1 MTPED
6 KSKIDELKKSLY
18 SRNAPDIRMKRH
30 LHFERENVDNVKTDW
45 EHPDEQLTI
54 NARLNQNKDNS
65 MSFFTKLLIGS
76 IIFFILAMGIG
87 AYLVFNGAN
96 IISANNIDIN
106 INGPITV
113 AGGDPIDFGVQVNNK
128 NNVRLQSVDIEVDFP
143 VGTVDPIERSKE
155 LKQIND
161 TMDDVVPGGV
171 GQKSFKAVI
180 YGEENSKKEI
190 LITILY
196 RIKGSNAVFKK
207 QKSYEILISSSPLSL
222 AVSSFKEITSGQ
234 EMEFKVTLTSNSEEI
249 IRNLL
254 LRASYPFG
262 FTVSSSDV
270 KSDGNI
276 AVWKIGDIPPKGK
289 KTITF
294 KGKLEGQDDE
304 TRTFHFTAGAQ
315 SVKNTDVIGTEYITV
330 AQDVSI
336 RKPFIT
342 TAISFDD
349 DTGNKDNIGRFNTPI
364 RATISWFNNLPTTIN
379 DGEIHVKI
387 VGTAFDKVSVQPGEG
402 LYRSIDNEIVWNRLT
417 NSDLGSIGAGESG
430 KVIFSF
436 TPRNFTTPLKTI
448 TNPKISFDVSIQ
460 GKRTSESNVPETITS
475 SVKRS
480 VIISSNLALSSSILR
495 SGVLENIGPIPPRA
509 DKTTT
514 YTVSWIVDNTS
525 STITG
530 AEVRALLPAY
540 VKWTGKIS
548 PSGEDISY
556 DANKGEV
563 VWRVGNVD
571 SYTTNS
577 GRRRQ
582 VSFQIALTPSLSQVG
597 QAPLLVQDTTLV
609 GHDDFT
615 GEVLTSTRPALS
627 TRFSTDATFRDG
639 NDMVAP

>member
-417 NSDLGSIGAGESG
+417 NSDRGSIGAGESG

>member
-402 LYRSIDNEIVWNRLT
+402 LYRSIDSEIVWNRLT